1 MKFSENTKE
10 FKKNLIKLRGELNI
24 TLKNGKL
31 EENFEDKLLDLEK
44 RENLILEELLPYYRL
59 YASDVY
65 ETKIYYKQVEIE
77 GSYRSETYLRTYLK
91 IKEDEFLFADSNQK
105 LYFARILDK
114 VNPKIELSSPIK
126 DFYKLII
133 YMYKIDEER
142 ILAFTVNGDIYTFSY
157 KDVEDVFENINY
169 VKIFKL
175 KSNFIGFESIINL
188 KDNKFLCQ
196 VEKNELLI
204 LEFNEEY
211 SDFKVKGAHKISI
224 KEDEITSLVKI
235 SSYDFAM
242 GTRKGYFI
250 EVKYLN
256 EKIEIIEK
264 IKTFDASINKIEI
277 LENGNSEKNY
287 LAILGNNGN
296 LALYNFVKKKIIK
309 IEKEKFKGNLFNII
323 SKNGTGIILTEDG
336 FVYFI
341 EENFCQWKLNK
352 KLSLSEKFFI
362 NLIPLDKENFL
373 TEDIYGNFYILNID
387 RLDSVE
393 KLHTINLC
401 E

>member
-10 FKKNLIKLRGELNI
+10 FKKNLIKLRDELNI

-44 RENLILEELLPYYRL
+44 RENLILKELLPYYRL
-59 YASDVY
+59 YAPDLY
-65 ETKIYYKQVEIE
+65 ETKIYFNQVEIE
-77 GSYRSETYLRTYLK
+77 GSYKSETYLKTYLK
-91 IKEDEFLFADSNQK
+91 IKEDVFLFADSNRK

-133 YMYKIDEER
+133 YMHKIDEER
-142 ILAFTVNGDIYTFSY
+142 ILAFTINGDIFIFSY
-157 KDVEDVFENINY
+157 KDVEDVFENVNY
-169 VKIFKL
+169 VKIVKL

-188 KDNKFLCQ
+188 KDNIFFCQ
-196 VEKNELLI
+196 VGKNELLI

-211 SDFKVKGAHKISI
+211 SNFKVKGAHKISI

-250 EVKYLN
+250 EAKYLN
-256 EKIEIIEK
+256 EKIEIIRKVK
-264 IKTFDASINKIEI
+264 IYDASINKIEI
-277 LENGNSEKNY
+277 LENGKSEKNH
-287 LAILGNNGN
+287 LAILGKKGN

-323 SKNGTGIILTEDG
+323 RKNGTGIILTEDG
-336 FVYFI
+336 FVYLL
-341 EENFCQWKLNK
+341 EENFCQWKLNEK
-352 KLSLSEKFFI
+352 VGLSERFFI

-373 TEDIYGNFYILNID
+373 TEDIYGNFYKLNID

-393 KLHTINLC
+393 KLHNIDLC

>member
-10 FKKNLIKLRGELNI
+10 FKKNLIKLRDELNI

-44 RENLILEELLPYYRL
+44 RENLILKELLPYYRL
-59 YASDVY
+59 YAPDLY
-65 ETKIYYKQVEIE
+65 ETKINFNQIEIE
-77 GSYRSETYLRTYLK
+77 GSYKSETYLKTYLK
-91 IKEDEFLFADSNQK
+91 IKEDVFLFADSNQK

-126 DFYKLII
+126 DFYNLII
-133 YMYKIDEER
+133 YMYKIDENKS
-142 ILAFTVNGDIYTFSY
+142 LLFTVNGGIFILSC
-157 KDVEDVFENINY
+157 KNFEDTFENIKT
-169 VKIFKL
+169 VKIIKLELNFK
-175 KSNFIGFESIINL
+175 GFENIINL
-188 KDNKFLCQ
+188 KDNIFLCQ
-196 VEKNELLI
+196 VGKNELLI

-211 SDFKVKGAHKISI
+211 SNFKVKGAHKISI

-250 EVKYLN
+250 EAKYLN
-256 EKIEIIEK
+256 EKIEIIRK
-264 IKTFDASINKIEI
+264 IKIYDASINKIEI
-277 LENGNSEKNY
+277 LENEKSEKNY
-287 LAILGNNGN
+287 LAILEKKGN

-336 FVYFI
+336 FVYLL
-341 EENFCQWKLNK
+341 EENFCQWKLNEK
-352 KLSLSEKFFI
+352 VGLSERFFI

-373 TEDIYGNFYILNID
+373 TEDIYGNFYKLNID

-393 KLHTINLC
+393 KLHNIDLC

>member
-1 MKFSENTKE
+1 MKFSENTKD
-10 FKKNLIKLRGELNI
+10 FKENLIKLREELNK
-24 TLKNGKL
+24 TLKNGVI
-31 EENFEDKLLDLEK
+31 EEDFEDKLLDLEQ
-44 RENLILEELLPYYRL
+44 RENLILEELLPYYRI
-59 YASDVY
+59 YAPDVY
-65 ETKIYYKQVEIE
+65 ETKINFNKVEIE
-77 GSYRSETYLRTYLK
+77 GSYKSETYLKTYLK
-91 IKEDEFLFADSNQK
+91 IKEDVFLFADSNQK

-133 YMYKIDEER
+133 YMHKIDEKR
-142 ILAFTVNGDIYTFSY
+142 ILAFTVNGDIFTFSY
-157 KDVEDVFENINY
+157 KDVEDVFENVNY
-169 VKIFKL
+169 VKIAKL
-175 KSNFIGFESIINL
+175 KSNLIGFESILNL
-188 KDNKFLCQ
+188 KDNIFLCQ
-196 VEKNELLI
+196 VGKDELLI
-204 LEFNEEY
+204 LEFNDED
-211 SDFKVKGAHKISI
+211 SNFKVKCAHKISI

-250 EVKYLN
+250 EAKYLN
-256 EKIEIIEK
+256 EKIEIIRK
-264 IKTFDASINKIEI
+264 IKIFDASINKIEI
-277 LENGNSEKNY
+277 LENGKSEKNY
-287 LAILGNNGN
+287 LTILGNNGN

-323 SKNGTGIILTEDG
+323 SKNGTCIILTEDG
-336 FVYFI
+336 FVYLL
-341 EENFCQWKLNK
+341 EENFCQWKLNEK
-352 KLSLSEKFFI
+352 VSLSERFFI

-373 TEDIYGNFYILNID
+373 TEDIYGNFYNLNID

>member
-10 FKKNLIKLRGELNI
+10 FKKNLIKLRDELNI

-44 RENLILEELLPYYRL
+44 RENLILKELLPYYRL
-59 YASDVY
+59 YAPDLY
-65 ETKIYYKQVEIE
+65 ETKIYFKQVEIE
-77 GSYRSETYLRTYLK
+77 GSYKSETYLKTYLK
-91 IKEDEFLFADSNQK
+91 IKEDVFLFADSNQK

-114 VNPKIELSSPIK
+114 VNPKVELSSPIK

-133 YMYKIDEER
+133 YMHKIDEKR
-142 ILAFTVNGDIYTFSY
+142 ILAFTVNGDIFTFFY
-157 KDVEDVFENINY
+157 KDVEDVFENINF
-169 VKIFKL
+169 VKIVKL

-188 KDNKFLCQ
+188 KDNIFLCQ
-196 VEKNELLI
+196 VAKNELLI

-211 SDFKVKGAHKISI
+211 SNFKVKGAHKISI

-235 SSYDFAM
+235 SGIEFFMA
-242 GTRKGYFI
+242 TRRGYI
-250 EVKYLN
+250 LQAKYTDD
-256 EKIEIIEK
+256 EIEIIEK
-264 IKTFDASINKIEI
+264 IKIFDSPINR
-277 LENGNSEKNY
+277 LEFLEYENSEIKH
-287 LAILGNNGN
+287 LAILGDNGN
-296 LALYNFVKKKIIK
+296 FALYNFENKKVIE
-309 IEKEKFKGNLFNII
+309 IEKEKLKGNLFNII

-336 FVYFI
+336 FVYLL
-341 EENFCQWKLNK
+341 EENFCQWKLNEK
-352 KLSLSEKFFI
+352 VFLSERFFI

-373 TEDIYGNFYILNID
+373 TEDIYGNFYKLNID

>member
-10 FKKNLIKLRGELNI
+10 FKKNLIKLRDELNI

-44 RENLILEELLPYYRL
+44 RENLILKELLPYYRL
-59 YASDVY
+59 YAPDLY
-65 ETKIYYKQVEIE
+65 ETKIYFNQVEIE
-77 GSYRSETYLRTYLK
+77 GSYKSETYLKTYLK
-91 IKEDEFLFADSNQK
+91 IKEDVFLFADSNRK

-133 YMYKIDEER
+133 YMHKIDEER
-142 ILAFTVNGDIYTFSY
+142 ILAFTINGDIFIFSY
-157 KDVEDVFENINY
+157 KDVEDVFENVNY
-169 VKIFKL
+169 VKIVKL

-188 KDNKFLCQ
+188 KDNIFFCQ
-196 VEKNELLI
+196 VGKNELLI

-211 SDFKVKGAHKISI
+211 SNFKVKGAHKISI

-250 EVKYLN
+250 EAKYLN
-256 EKIEIIEK
+256 EKIEIIRKVK
-264 IKTFDASINKIEI
+264 IYDASINKIEI
-277 LENGNSEKNY
+277 LENGKSEKNH
-287 LAILGNNGN
+287 LAILEKKGN

-323 SKNGTGIILTEDG
+323 RKNGTGIILTEDG
-336 FVYFI
+336 FVYLL
-341 EENFCQWKLNK
+341 EENFCQWKLNEK
-352 KLSLSEKFFI
+352 VGLSERFFI

-373 TEDIYGNFYILNID
+373 TEDIYGNFYKLNID

-393 KLHTINLC
+393 KLHNIDLC

>member
-1 MKFSENTKE
+1 MKFSENTKD
-10 FKKNLIKLRGELNI
+10 FKENLIKLREELNK
-24 TLKNGKL
+24 TLKNGVI
-31 EENFEDKLLDLEK
+31 EEDFEDKLLDLEK
-44 RENLILEELLPYYRL
+44 RENLILEELLPYYRI
-59 YASDVY
+59 YAPDVY
-65 ETKIYYKQVEIE
+65 ETKINFNKVEIE
-77 GSYRSETYLRTYLK
+77 GSYKSETYLKTYLK
-91 IKEDEFLFADSNQK
+91 IKEDVFLFADSNQK

-114 VNPKIELSSPIK
+114 VNPKIVLSSPIK

-133 YMYKIDEER
+133 YMHKIDEKR
-142 ILAFTVNGDIYTFSY
+142 ILVFTVNGNIFTFSY
-157 KDVEDVFENINY
+157 KDVEDVFENVNY
-169 VKIFKL
+169 VKIVKL

-188 KDNKFLCQ
+188 RDNIFLCQ
-196 VEKNELLI
+196 VGKNELLI
-204 LEFNEEY
+204 LESNEEY
-211 SDFKVKGAHKISI
+211 SNFKVKGSHKISI
-224 KEDEITSLVKI
+224 KEDEITSLVQI

-250 EVKYLN
+250 EAKYLN
-256 EKIEIIEK
+256 EKIEIIRK
-264 IKTFDASINKIEI
+264 IKIFDASINKIEI
-277 LENGNSEKNY
+277 LENGKSEKNY
-287 LAILGNNGN
+287 LTILGNNGN

-323 SKNGTGIILTEDG
+323 SKNGKCIILTEDG
-336 FVYFI
+336 FVYLL
-341 EENFCQWKLNK
+341 EENFYRWKLNEK
-352 KLSLSEKFFI
+352 VSLSERFFI

>member
-10 FKKNLIKLRGELNI
+10 FKKNLIKLRDELNI

-44 RENLILEELLPYYRL
+44 RENLILKELLPYYRL
-59 YASDVY
+59 YAPDLY
-65 ETKIYYKQVEIE
+65 ETKINFNQVEIE
-77 GSYRSETYLRTYLK
+77 GSYKSETYLKTYLK
-91 IKEDEFLFADSNQK
+91 IKEDVFLFADSNRK

-133 YMYKIDEER
+133 YMHKIDEER
-142 ILAFTVNGDIYTFSY
+142 ILAFTINGDIFIFSY
-157 KDVEDVFENINY
+157 KDVEDVFENVNY
-169 VKIFKL
+169 VKIVKL

-188 KDNKFLCQ
+188 KDNIFFCQ
-196 VEKNELLI
+196 VGKNELLI

-211 SDFKVKGAHKISI
+211 SNFKVKGAHKISI

-250 EVKYLN
+250 EAKYLN
-256 EKIEIIEK
+256 EKIEIIRKVK
-264 IKTFDASINKIEI
+264 IYDASINKIEI
-277 LENGNSEKNY
+277 LENGKSEKNH
-287 LAILGNNGN
+287 LAILGKKGN

-336 FVYFI
+336 FVYLL
-341 EENFCQWKLNK
+341 EENFCQWKLNEK
-352 KLSLSEKFFI
+352 VGLSERFFI

-373 TEDIYGNFYILNID
+373 TEDIYGNFYKLNID

-393 KLHTINLC
+393 KLHNIDLC

>member
-1 MKFSENTKE
+1 MKFSVNTKE
-10 FKKNLIKLRGELNI
+10 FKKNLIKLRDELNI

-44 RENLILEELLPYYRL
+44 RENLILKELLPYYRL
-59 YASDVY
+59 YAPDVY
-65 ETKIYYKQVEIE
+65 ETKINFNQVEIE
-77 GSYRSETYLRTYLK
+77 GSYKSETYLKTYLK
-91 IKEDEFLFADSNQK
+91 IKEDVFLFADSNRK

-133 YMYKIDEER
+133 YMHKIDEER
-142 ILAFTVNGDIYTFSY
+142 ILAFTVNGDIFTFSY

-188 KDNKFLCQ
+188 KDNIFLCQ
-196 VEKNELLI
+196 VGKNELLI

-211 SDFKVKGAHKISI
+211 SNFKVKGAHKISI

-235 SSYDFAM
+235 SCYDFAM

-250 EVKYLN
+250 EAKYLN
-256 EKIEIIEK
+256 EKIEIISK
-264 IKTFDASINKIEI
+264 IKIYDASINKIEI
-277 LENGNSEKNY
+277 LENGKSEKNH
-287 LAILGNNGN
+287 LAILGKKGN

-309 IEKEKFKGNLFNII
+309 FEKEKFKGNLFNII

-336 FVYFI
+336 FVYLL
-341 EENFCQWKLNK
+341 EENFCQWKLNEK
-352 KLSLSEKFFI
+352 VFLSERFFI

-373 TEDIYGNFYILNID
+373 TEDIYGNFYKLNID